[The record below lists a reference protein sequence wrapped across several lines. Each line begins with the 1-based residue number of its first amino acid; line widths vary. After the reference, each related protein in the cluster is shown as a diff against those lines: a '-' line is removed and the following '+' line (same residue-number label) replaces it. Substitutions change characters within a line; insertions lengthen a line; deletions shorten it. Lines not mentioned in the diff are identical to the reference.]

1 MSQENLI
8 NLNQFSMVGHT
19 ITRFDF
25 TNTYARFSMSDP
37 DLKKEF
43 NVDGGLIDVRGDTS
57 EWQGDIALDIHIK
70 LSSNDAELKADM
82 KIIGHAA
89 ASHMSKDDFISMA
102 LSKGC
107 DETFSTAKAAIIAF
121 AAMAVPGERLTLP
134 TVNFDDRHFKDR

>member
-1 MSQENLI
+1 MKQENLI
-8 NLNQFSMVGHT
+8 NLNQFSIVGHT
-19 ITRFDF
+19 ITKFDF
-25 TNTYARFSMSDP
+25 LNTYARFSMSDP
-37 DLKKEF
+37 KLKKEF

-107 DETFSTAKAAIIAF
+107 DETFSTAKAAIISF

>member
-8 NLNQFSMVGHT
+8 NLNQFSIVGHT
-19 ITRFDF
+19 IAKFDF
-25 TNTYARFSMSDP
+25 INTYAVFSMSDP
-37 DLKKEF
+37 ALKKEF

-57 EWQGDIALDIHIK
+57 GWQGDIALDIHVK
-70 LSSNDAELKADM
+70 LSNNDAELKADM

-89 ASHMSKDDFISMA
+89 ATHMSKADFVSMT

-107 DETFSTAKAAIIAF
+107 DETFSIAKAAIIAF

-134 TVNFDDRHFKDR
+134 TVSFDDRNFKR